1 MRPPGGCPIMAPP
14 EEHPVIA
21 VRHAV
26 LCAAL
31 VAVAAVAPVSR
42 GSGAGPTPAV
52 PVAADADP
60 APARQRELLELL
72 KQDCGSCHGMR
83 LTGGLGPAL
92 TPEALRTKPAE
103 SLAATIYF
111 GRTGTAMPPWRP
123 FLSEAE
129 ARWLVARMIDGAT
142 DAAAR

>member
-1 MRPPGGCPIMAPP
+1 MEAARPLM
-14 EEHPVIA
+14 
-21 VRHAV
+21 
-26 LCAAL
+26 L
-31 VAVAAVAPVSR
+31 VAAVAAAVAFAPLTGAAGFDVVSSAP
-42 GSGAGPTPAV
+42 GTAGTDP
-52 PVAADADP
+52 DA
-60 APARQRELLELL
+60 ARQRELLVLL

>member
-1 MRPPGGCPIMAPP
+1 M
-14 EEHPVIA
+14 E
-21 VRHAV
+21 
-26 LCAAL
+26 AASPL
-31 VAVAAVAPVSR
+31 MLAVALAAAAAAAPLPGAE
-42 GSGAGPTPAV
+42 GSAR
-52 PVAADADP
+52 VAAAGAAADP
-60 APARQRELLELL
+60 GPARQRELLVLL